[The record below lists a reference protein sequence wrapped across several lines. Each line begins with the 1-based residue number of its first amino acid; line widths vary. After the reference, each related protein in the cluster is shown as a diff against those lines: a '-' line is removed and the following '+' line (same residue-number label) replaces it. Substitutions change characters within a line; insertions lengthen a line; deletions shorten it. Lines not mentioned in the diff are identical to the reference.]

1 MFILQVVTKLFIS
14 KTLYKSEHAL
24 SNRTEGICYYMYCA
38 HVEVLENLIPCLI
51 YTFLYTMSLQSEPVK
66 CLVYT
71 CTMSYLYPSI

>member
-38 HVEVLENLIPCLI
+38 HVEVLKNLNPLFNI
-51 YTFLYTMSLQSEPVK
+51 YIFIDDEF
-66 CLVYT
+66 
-71 CTMSYLYPSI
+71 II